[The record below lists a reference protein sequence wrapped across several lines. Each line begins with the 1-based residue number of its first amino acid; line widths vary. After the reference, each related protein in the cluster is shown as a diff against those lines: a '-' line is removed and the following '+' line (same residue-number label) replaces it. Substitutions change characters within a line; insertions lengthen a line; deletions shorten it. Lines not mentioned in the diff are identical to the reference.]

1 VCEGA
6 FLVLEATAGFVID
19 LKKGVMRNCDLRY
32 CKTQLMD
39 EAGKGEMMR
48 EDPNHGAYWRKKS
61 SKTWQENEKGD
72 VVTTPLE
79 RWWEREGI

>member
-1 VCEGA
+1 
-6 FLVLEATAGFVID
+6 
-19 LKKGVMRNCDLRY
+19 MRNCDLRY

-48 EDPNHGAYWRKKS
+48 EDPNHGAYCRKKS

-79 RWWEREGI
+79 RWWERERIRSDQQRVFMTGGLVWTS